1 MATTNFDRF
10 RELIEK
16 RNADAKPKQTGP
28 SWFKAEKG
36 QTYSLRFLPL
46 KSQNLELPIEF
57 YHHHALQ
64 FPDGRF
70 ESFACRQRRGEG
82 DCPFCKLANDSYKKF
97 LATNDESYKE
107 GFKQLVAKTQYLLVG
122 YEPSKLDLDNL
133 TEKDLKIVRASSKA
147 AMEQIETALQ
157 KGKDFVDFAE
167 GRNIDLRKPAG
178 KGDVVAVI
186 WEFDDQ
192 SVAFPGKDGKKTW
205 EKLIELSPDIT
216 AIVTS
221 PTDEKLAEL
230 VKRFGTGPVVQE
242 DIEVKPVPSLARQP
256 KRAAT
261 VAQVED
267 SGEVDIDALRQA
279 LEN

>member
-16 RNADAKPKQTGP
+16 RNADAKPKSNGP
-28 SWFKAEKG
+28 AWFKAEKG
-36 QTYSLRFLPL
+36 VSYSLRFLPL

-57 YHHHALQ
+57 YHHHAIQ

-70 ESFACRQRRGEG
+70 ESFACRQKRGEG
-82 DCPFCKLANDSYKKF
+82 DCPFCKLANESYKKF
-97 LATNDESYKE
+97 LATNDESFKD

-147 AMEQIETALQ
+147 AMEQLETALTR
-157 KGKDFVDFAE
+157 GKDFVDFTD

-192 SVAFPGKDGKKTW
+192 SVAFPGKNGKEIW
-205 EKLIELSPDIT
+205 NKLIELSPDLTNI
-216 AIVTS
+216 ISS

-230 VKRFGTGPVVQE
+230 LKRYGSGPVLAEPEELPKVAPAKPSRRPVQ
-242 DIEVKPVPSLARQP
+242 
-256 KRAAT
+256 T
-261 VAQVED
+261 QVED
-267 SGEVDIDALRQA
+267 SGEVDLDALRAA

>member
-10 RELIEK
+10 RQLIEA
-16 RNADAKPKQTGP
+16 RDAAKSPKSNGP

-57 YHHHALQ
+57 YHHHALA

-70 ESFACRQRRGEG
+70 ESFACKQRRGEG

-107 GFKQLVAKTQYLLVG
+107 AFKQLVAKTQYLLVG
-122 YEPSKLDLDNL
+122 YEASKLDLDNL

-147 AMEQIETALQ
+147 AMEQIETALA
-157 KGKDFVDFAE
+157 KGKDFVDFTD

-178 KGDVVAVI
+178 KGDVVAII

-192 SVAFPGKDGKKTW
+192 SVAFSGKNGKATW
-205 EKLIELSPDIT
+205 DKLIELSPDLT
-216 AIVTS
+216 NIVSS

-230 VKRFGTGPVVQE
+230 LKRFGTGPVVQE
-242 DIEVKPVPSLARQP
+242 DVAPVPTLAKQP
-256 KRAAT
+256 KRQT
-261 VAQVED
+261 PVAQVED
-267 SGEVDIDALRQA
+267 SGEVDIDALRAA
-279 LEN
+279 LEQ